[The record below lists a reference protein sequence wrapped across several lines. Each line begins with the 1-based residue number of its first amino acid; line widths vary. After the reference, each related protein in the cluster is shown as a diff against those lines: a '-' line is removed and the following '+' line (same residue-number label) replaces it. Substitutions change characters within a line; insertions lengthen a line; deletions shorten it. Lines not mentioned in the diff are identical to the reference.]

1 MKKVLLLL
9 SVIGLAGC
17 GSYTLKNNWEKN
29 VKAGET
35 VVQPGECSELSYA
48 LFGLFGV
55 FPITITNES
64 NGDLPKA
71 SKDESYGAS
80 HYVVT
85 KEGEV
90 KPSDEACEVGPGK
103 SLADEKPEEE
113 KPLGDEEQLEAQWKH
128 VDKEG
133 AEDAKDAEEGDVYW
147 ENLQETEKANQQ
159 GEEEGTQQQDEN
171 ANQQREEGA
180 QQQDE
185 NTNQGVDKNKTYE
198 AGHYVVTAEGEV
210 NLSDKACQDMIL
222 SQETVEDSRRSEG
235 VVSEE
240 DLTPIETTA
249 KDTPNATQ
257 QPEKITAEKT
267 PKEDQKTKMAED
279 TPNATQ
285 QPEKTLKTVKTP
297 PPVTTVVEEPPK
309 QNQQPEQQSEGTTE
323 ENSFSWSWLWDWI
336 PGL

>member
-103 SLADEKPEEE
+103 PPADEKPEEDTLSE
-113 KPLGDEEQLEAQWKH
+113 SPDSEQPEEAQWGH
-128 VDKEG
+128 LDE
-133 AEDAKDAEEGDVYW
+133 EDAEEGDIYW

-159 GEEEGTQQQDEN
+159 GEKGAQQQDEN
-171 ANQQREEGA
+171 TNQQREEGA

-185 NTNQGVDKNKTYE
+185 NTNQG
-198 AGHYVVTAEGEV
+198 G
-210 NLSDKACQDMIL
+210 
-222 SQETVEDSRRSEG
+222 
-235 VVSEE
+235 
-240 DLTPIETTA
+240 
-249 KDTPNATQ
+249 
-257 QPEKITAEKT
+257 
-267 PKEDQKTKMAED
+267 
-279 TPNATQ
+279 
-285 QPEKTLKTVKTP
+285 
-297 PPVTTVVEEPPK
+297 
-309 QNQQPEQQSEGTTE
+309 
-323 ENSFSWSWLWDWI
+323 
-336 PGL
+336 